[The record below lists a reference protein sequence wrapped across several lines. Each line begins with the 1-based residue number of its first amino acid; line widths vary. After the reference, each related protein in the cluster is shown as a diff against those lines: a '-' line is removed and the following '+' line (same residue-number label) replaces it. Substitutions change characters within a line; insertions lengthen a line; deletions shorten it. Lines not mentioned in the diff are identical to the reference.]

1 MIQTGQKVFYQ
12 ALCGASLALLV
23 AGCNDSSSDSNSDNA
38 NALPTAKI
46 SAPSSLLERQD
57 YTLSAADSDDSDGQ
71 IVTYQWQLDSGDY
84 QGDQITLTGNGEQA
98 QLKVGELK
106 QDQRVTVILTVIDD
120 QGDSNNDSITL
131 NLQERDQA
139 LLPPPP
145 PQPDATVP
153 GVDSDQDGVRDDVEI
168 KILAL
173 FPLSKPERELYRLG
187 ANQFAEVVIAGTTDD
202 DIKQTLATQELAKM
216 SACFVEFYG
225 MDSPRNTAQLRA
237 LILNTRERQQAY
249 EAFNRARMGTV
260 SDSVDPATLDCRLPQ
275 E

>member
-12 ALCGASLALLV
+12 ALCGVSLALLV

>member
-12 ALCGASLALLV
+12 ALCGVSLAVLL
-23 AGCNDSSSDSNSDNA
+23 AGCNDSGSGSNSDSD

-46 SAPSSLLERQD
+46 SAPSSLLERQN
-57 YTLSAADSDDSDGQ
+57 YTLSAADSGDSDGQ
-71 IVTYQWQLDSGDY
+71 VVSYQWQLDTGNY
-84 QGDQITLTGNGEQA
+84 QGDQITLSGNNEQA
-98 QLKVGELK
+98 QLNVGEL
-106 QDQRVTVILTVIDD
+106 QEDQRVTVILTVVDD
-120 QGDSNNDSITL
+120 QGDSNNDSISL

-145 PQPDATVP
+145 PQPDATVV
-153 GVDSDQDGVRDDVEI
+153 GVDADRDGVRDDVEI
-168 KILAL
+168 KILTL

-187 ANQFAEVVIAGTTDD
+187 ASQFAEVVAAGVTDD
-202 DIKQTLATQELAKM
+202 DIKQTLATQEMAKM

-237 LILNTRERQQAY
+237 LILNTRERQRAY

-260 SDSVDPATLDCRLPQ
+260 SDSIDPATLDCRLPQ